1 MRVWSVLDVRSNVVG
16 LFRLTGESNRSEAQQ
31 KHLLIKFTDRKRPQM
46 DRKTTGVENWK
57 PHESPEIVSLIKN
70 FQKKILVS
78 RTIRADKREKKKL
91 FGKRDTLFAVGVC
104 VFPKK
109 RRQKKKKK
117 NFRRNFPSHQQRRQ

>member
-78 RTIRADKREKKKL
+78 RTIRADKREKKKI
-91 FGKRDTLFAVGVC
+91 VW
-104 VFPKK
+104 KK
-109 RRQKKKKK
+109 RHIVCCGRLCFSQKAETKEEEE
-117 NFRRNFPSHQQRRQ
+117 FSP